1 MGRRMPM
8 QCAHVSE
15 AETRDLVRSQ
25 ILARPDPPV
34 MIVEEFWLPT
44 SNRRADVA
52 VLDPLME
59 GIELKTHRDSLK
71 RLPGQAEAYG
81 CVFDMCTLVTAER
94 HLSRAEGLLPRWWG
108 LVRIPA
114 DRGGSLE
121 VVRPAGRNP
130 SVDTSILVRLLW
142 KEEAKS
148 ALLSLGVSV
157 DASRGRAWMWEE
169 IQSRA
174 DESQVRCLVQCALA
188 ARDPATARIPTKRF
202 RQLTGV
208 AQPGSPRAR
217 GGVTFRRHATS
228 LGRPARSR
236 LSRTAR

>member
-1 MGRRMPM
+1 M

-25 ILARPDPPV
+25 ILARPDPPA

-52 VLDPLME
+52 VLGPFME
-59 GIELKTHRDSLK
+59 GIELKTHRDSLE
-71 RLPGQAEAYG
+71 RLPEQATAYG
-81 CVFDMCTLVTAER
+81 SVFDRCTLVSAER
-94 HLSRAEGLLPRWWG
+94 HLAAAEKLLPGWWG

-121 VVRPAGRNP
+121 VVRPAERNP

-142 KEEAKS
+142 KEEARS
-148 ALLSLGVSV
+148 ALLGLGVSV
-157 DASRGRAWMWEE
+157 EASRGRGWMWQEL
-169 IQSRA
+169 QSRA
-174 DESQVRCLVQCALA
+174 SESQVRALVRCALA
-188 ARDPATARIPTKRF
+188 ERDPATARIPTKRF
-202 RQLTGV
+202 RPLAEVGPTGS
-208 AQPGSPRAR
+208 SPPR
-217 GGVTFRRHATS
+217 GGETFQRHATS
-228 LGRPARSR
+228 LGRPDRSR